1 VRRMYR
7 LTPSGMGFAED
18 RLVALGRDAIRRG
31 SVSIGSGST
40 VR

>member
-1 VRRMYR
+1 MYR

-31 SVSIGSGST
+31 SVSIGPAPT
-40 VR
+40 AT